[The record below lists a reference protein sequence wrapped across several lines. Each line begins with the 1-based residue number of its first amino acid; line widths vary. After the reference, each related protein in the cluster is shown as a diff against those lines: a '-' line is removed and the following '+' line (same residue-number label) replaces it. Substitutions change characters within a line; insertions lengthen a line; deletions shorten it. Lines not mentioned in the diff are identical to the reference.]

1 MMRKADLFN
10 FLLEANLMACMAIV
24 LLIIARKIFRKP
36 LGSGPICFGWL
47 LVAARLLCPL
57 ALPNP
62 LIGSIRSDFIND
74 LAIRPIATQ
83 FKRRAEDALADLYS
97 FTRMDLGI
105 PEEHVVSRGVFRAY
119 SSTWDGS
126 MAKML
131 VIIWLVGF
139 ALVLGWFIYSNL
151 RFHRNL
157 SRNRI
162 EPLSGELLEKY
173 RALCEKR
180 KVRPLPV
187 FLVDPL
193 PSACLIGVFR
203 PWIALPV
210 TAEPGEA
217 ENILDHEICHFKG
230 GDHLFALLRLFCCA
244 LHWFNPLV
252 WLGANLCRAD
262 MEMRCDE
269 RVTRGMDDAQ
279 KRDYAAV
286 LVKAAARRTL
296 PGLPVLA
303 TGMTMKAKRLKS
315 RVKGIIEN
323 QRPIRAAA
331 FAFVL
336 VSSMLLVGA
345 FATAEYYPIPSI
357 PDFSADMLVE
367 NRPVE
372 TAEEALALAR
382 EIAALPLIA
391 TDVDGAAWE
400 VDEYP
405 DAGAPAWRVKAV
417 APNINYYIVV
427 LLKEGGIYSIAQSP
441 NCNWDAVN
449 QFPKY
454 SHRDEEFK
462 PVLLEFVKDFSV
474 YANPALE
481 GKLDGMKFT
490 YDFMYQNRRY
500 AVFETPI
507 SGTLQHMMLRLQTS
521 PEIRILEYGPGN
533 G

>member
-1 MMRKADLFN
+1 MRKADVFN

-24 LLIIARKIFRKP
+24 LLMIARKFLRKP

-47 LVAARLLCPL
+47 LAAARLLCPL

-83 FKRRAEDALADLYS
+83 IKRRAEDALADLYS
-97 FTRMDLGI
+97 FTRVDLGI
-105 PEEHVVSRGVFRAY
+105 PEEHAVSRGVFKMY

-126 MAKML
+126 LAKAL
-131 VIIWLVGF
+131 VIVWLIGF
-139 ALVLGWFIYSNL
+139 AFVIGWFIYSNL

-162 EPLSGELLEKY
+162 EPLSGELLAAY
-173 RALCEKR
+173 RGLCEKR
-180 KVRPLPV
+180 KVKMLPV
-187 FLVDPL
+187 YLVDPL
-193 PSACLIGVFR
+193 PSACLVGVFR
-203 PWIALPV
+203 PYIALPAA
-210 TAEPGEA
+210 AEPGEIMQ
-217 ENILDHEICHFKG
+217 ILDHEICHYKG
-230 GDHLFALLRLFCCA
+230 EDHLFSLLRLFCCA

-252 WLGANLCRAD
+252 WAAAHLSRAD

-269 RVTRGMDDAQ
+269 RVTRDMDTAEKQ
-279 KRDYAAV
+279 TYAAV
-286 LVKAAARRTL
+286 LVKAAAKRTL
-296 PGLPVLA
+296 PGVPVLA
-303 TGMTMKAKRLKS
+303 TGMTMKAKRLKN
-315 RVKGIIEN
+315 RVKGILSN
-323 QRPIRAAA
+323 QKPIRSMA
-331 FAFVL
+331 FGFMLLA
-336 VSSMLLVGA
+336 SMLLVGA

-357 PDFSADMLVE
+357 PDFSPDMLIE
-367 NRPVE
+367 NRPVATE
-372 TAEEALALAR
+372 EEALALAK

-391 TDVDGAAWE
+391 TDVNGAEWT

-405 DAGAPAWRVKAV
+405 DAGAPAWRVKAI

-427 LLKEGGIYSIAQSP
+427 LLKDGGIYSIAQSP
-441 NCNWDAVN
+441 DCNWDAVN
-449 QFPKY
+449 QFPQY
-454 SHRDEEFK
+454 SFRDEEFK
-462 PVLLEFVKDFSV
+462 PVLLEFVKDFSE
-474 YANPALE
+474 YANPGME
-481 GKLDGMKFT
+481 GKMDGLKFT

-507 SGTLQHMMLRLQTS
+507 PGTMQHLMVRLQTS